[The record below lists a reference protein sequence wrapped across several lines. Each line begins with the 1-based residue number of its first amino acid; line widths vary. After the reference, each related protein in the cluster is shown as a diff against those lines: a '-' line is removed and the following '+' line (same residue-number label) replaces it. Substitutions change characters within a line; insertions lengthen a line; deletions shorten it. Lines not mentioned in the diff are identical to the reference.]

1 MKKVSFIGWKDYANV
16 MTEYSAA
23 INKHCDGFE
32 SKVICEIPHPINFPK
47 QHDYN
52 LNDIDKEGNLTPR
65 KKDVQNARNWLL
77 DSDHIIFAPER
88 SPFQEDFTP
97 EKLLNSKGVRSE
109 AKWLQTLNKACTESP
124 IKRMIGIG
132 RVNEMMDINF
142 LEYTKAW
149 KNKNIHLYHTGTH
162 YRNNFQIYNFIGIN
176 HFNKLIHGVD
186 LYRLSWYDSTPTN
199 ERDIGGI
206 YPERLGLF
214 IDSLGFKEKIKKE
227 NHVTLY
233 TSYEKETNKKEIED
247 LIDKKFDTNEIIIFH
262 APTSKEMKGSHVISD
277 ITNQVISYLESNP
290 TENTKNRKFKF
301 ITPQTY
307 EKTKHLCD
315 KETGWIDNSEIMK
328 LKEMSH
334 IYIDE
339 FNPFVGYFGGS
350 TVEALMTGNVT
361 FATINNFT
369 QDSMQAANKNID
381 APDCPVVHLGA
392 NPNDFGNILISFL
405 DKPMVEL
412 KQKAKD
418 GLEWYHQTST
428 HKAVATKFEK
438 EILI

>member
-23 INKHCDGFE
+23 INKYCEGFE
-32 SKVICEIPHPINFPK
+32 SKVICEIAHPIKYPK

-52 LNDIDKEGNLTPR
+52 LFDVDDKGNLTR
-65 KKDVQNARNWLL
+65 RENDMIESKKWIL

-88 SPFQEDFTP
+88 GPIEDDFID
-97 EKLLNSKGVRSE
+97 LVRSG
-109 AKWLQTLNKACTESP
+109 KNSP
-124 IKRMIGIG
+124 HKFIKTFQKMGEDEPQKRMPGIKRI
-132 RVNEMMDINF
+132 NEILKFNF
-142 LEYTKAW
+142 LKETKAA

-162 YRNNFQIYNFIGIN
+162 YRNNFNLYNYQGIRN
-176 HFNKLIHGVD
+176 FNKLIHGVD
-186 LYRLSWYDSTPTN
+186 LYRLSWYDTSPSN
-199 ERDIGGI
+199 DPNKPGIFPEYLGGF
-206 YPERLGLF
+206 LN
-214 IDSLGFKEKIKKE
+214 SLGVQEMSKKE

-233 TSYEKETNKKEIED
+233 TSYERDMDRKKIED
-247 LIDKKFDTNEIIIFH
+247 LIDKKFNTNELIIFH
-262 APTSKEMKGSHVISD
+262 APTSKEMKGTNVITD
-277 ITNQVISYLESNP
+277 IVEQVIERLEQINIFSSD
-290 TENTKNRKFKF
+290 RKIKF

-350 TVEALMTGNVT
+350 TVEALMSGNIT
-361 FATINNFT
+361 FATINNFSP
-369 QDSMQAANKNID
+369 DAMEAANKNIN
-381 APDCPVVHLGA
+381 APDCPVIHLGTT
-392 NPNDFGNILISFL
+392 PNDFGNVLFSFL
-405 DKPMVEL
+405 
-412 KQKAKD
+412 QKSTEEMKNIAKD